1 MIVLRILILAA
12 AMSDD
17 GTVRDGAADGSRD
30 TEETAEAP
38 ADQTSDVSASGNESS
53 HKEEYTVE
61 NDADPPYLSSKI
73 FAAVDG
79 HGYRVLGFLSPEAK
93 EDMLSYINCEIKSFF
108 KATPAS
114 PTASYADGVKT
125 IVEVNY
131 YTWLRSFLSKKSL
144 TERTFAHGMRED
156 NFHAEFLSVIPPQTL
171 SDESLMNE
179 AFANCARMKE
189 SAIPSFEAALWKQW
203 TPVEQVFSVLDDND
217 NTGGDIEDAF
227 MKFLEST
234 YFATMKQCIEQH
246 ENNLCKFKLPV
257 PIDHDASL
265 ETQALRKHLL

>member
-1 MIVLRILILAA
+1 MVA

-17 GTVRDGAADGSRD
+17 GTVRDSAADESRD
-30 TEETAEAP
+30 TEETAESP
-38 ADQTSDVSASGNESS
+38 ANQTSDVSASGNKSN

-73 FAAVDG
+73 FSAVDG
-79 HGYRVLGFLSPEAK
+79 NGYRVLGFLSPEAK
-93 EDMLSYINCEIKSFF
+93 EEMLSYINFDIQSFF
-108 KATPAS
+108 KATPVS
-114 PTASYADGVKT
+114 PIASYADTVKKL
-125 IVEVNY
+125 VEDNY
-131 YTWLRSFLSKKSL
+131 YTWIRSFLSKKSL
-144 TERTFAHGMRED
+144 TEKTFAHGMRDD
-156 NFHAEFLSVIPPQTL
+156 NFLSVIPPQTL
-171 SDESLMNE
+171 SDTSLIDE
-179 AFANCARMKE
+179 AFATCARMSE
-189 SAIPSFEAALWKQW
+189 SLIPSFDEALMKQW
-203 TPVEQVFSVLDDND
+203 TPVEEVFSVLDDND